1 MSIKSNKKS
10 PHNNNDIASLTK
22 KSNDK
27 HTELNTLNIMNT
39 IDLEQQNNKIKI
51 NNNSVLKKI
60 IMKVK
65 EELAKEE
72 IKNEINNIVHP
83 LYEDIYNK
91 IFPHYFTLVILL
103 IVITLLLILIIII
116 NVVNF
121 KNNK

>member
-1 MSIKSNKKS
+1 MSNKSKKN
-10 PHNNNDIASLTK
+10 PINIKDNDNNSTK

-27 HTELNTLNIMNT
+27 HTELNTINIMSSL
-39 IDLEQQNNKIKI
+39 DLNQKNKKINI

-65 EELAKEE
+65 DELAKEE

-103 IVITLLLILIIII
+103 IVIALLLILIIVI

-121 KNNK
+121 KDSK